1 MRTAL
6 LGDDKLGCFESMHF
20 IKNTFGKQMKQPV
33 NKDV

>member
-20 IKNTFGKQMKQPV
+20 IKKHFRKANETTCK
-33 NKDV
+33 